1 MNQSKSNFW
10 WVFASLTFAM
20 MGLISCQSS
29 VSSSSSQ
36 IEVKTD
42 REDAQISIVTEGNKG
57 SVNVHSESGIG
68 RSQVDLVSGHW
79 PERVIL
85 RFHLSGLEGMKFHYG
100 DTTVSVSVNSSEH
113 VLQSVTTSDE
123 SQRPISQESAHW
135 MPVRIVTPDGI
146 ASTLP
151 LAEGVIEVEAP
162 RDFLDGDFAGFTL
175 EWVDFYR

>member
-1 MNQSKSNFW
+1 MNQTKSHFW
-10 WVFASLTFAM
+10 WFIASLTFAT

-29 VSSSSSQ
+29 VNSSSSQ

-42 REDAQISIVTEGNKG
+42 HKDAQISVITEGNTG
-57 SVNVHSESGIG
+57 AIDVHSEAGIG
-68 RSQVDLVSGHW
+68 RGQVDLVSGQW

-100 DTTVSVSVNSSEH
+100 DTTVSVSINSSDH
-113 VLQSVTTSDE
+113 VIQSVTTSDE
-123 SQRPISQESAHW
+123 NQRPVSQESSHW
-135 MPVRIVTPDGI
+135 MPVRIVTPNGI

-151 LAEGVIEVEAP
+151 LADGVIEVEAS
-162 RDFLDGDFAGFTL
+162 RDFLDGDFTGFAL